1 MKISWVQKSTTID
14 YPWKLACIVFTLWCN
29 FRCPFCHNPETV
41 LPEQMQLISNDLIPE
56 EAIFNFLQARV
67 GKLDWVSIC
76 GWEPTL
82 QPDLYDFA
90 KRVKDMWFAVKVD
103 TNGRDVAIIKKMVK
117 DWILDYV
124 AVDLKHTKPQY
135 DTAVWIQPSSEF
147 FQSYEEL
154 KDFLLSEVVDY
165 EYRTTIV
172 KWMHTMQDVEAMAE
186 YIKGA
191 RHYYL
196 QNYVW
201 WNTLKP
207 DFWWQAFD
215 DDELEAMS
223 RVISKYVLHS
233 GIRR

>member
-56 EAIFNFLQARV
+56 EAIFNFLQARL

-90 KRVKDMWFAVKVD
+90 KRVKEMWFAVKVD

-172 KWMHTMQDVEAMAE
+172 KWMHTIHDVEAMAE
-186 YIKGA
+186 YIKWA

-207 DFWWQAFD
+207 DFWGQAFD